1 MSLGYQ
7 IGSIFSVGL
16 TPLLA
21 AVFVEVGGG
30 SPWILCAYLGVYAVL
45 SVVAAVFAVD
55 PVRDARRAD
64 ARAAGAGAGAG
75 DGAGAGAGG
84 PVSG

>member
-21 AVFVEVGGG
+21 AVFVQVGGG

-45 SVVAAVFAVD
+45 SIVAAVFAVD
-55 PVRDARRAD
+55 PVAAARRG
-64 ARAAGAGAGAG
+64 AAGAAGAR
-75 DGAGAGAGG
+75 GAAGG
-84 PVSG
+84 GRAQN

>member
-21 AVFVEVGGG
+21 AVFVELGGG
-30 SPWILCAYLGVYAVL
+30 SPWILCGYLGVYAVL
-45 SVVAAVFAVD
+45 SIAAAVFAVD
-55 PVRDARRAD
+55 PVAAARRAER
-64 ARAAGAGAGAG
+64 AGASAAGR
-75 DGAGAGAGG
+75 
-84 PVSG
+84 VSG